1 MLSGQG
7 NRLAKLASPPVRYSK
22 VALTLTVASMG
33 VSGLS
38 SRTVAQIDVA
48 TCVGSYLKERRRHLE

>member
-1 MLSGQG
+1 
-7 NRLAKLASPPVRYSK
+7 
-22 VALTLTVASMG
+22 MG

-48 TCVGSYLKERRRHLE
+48 TGVGSYLKKRRRHLE